1 MGKNKN
7 KQTNKNSKPQPKK
20 TEPVKEEVK
29 IEEPVIIDTKV
40 YSYETMTQEEFTKGC
55 DMPEFPKL
63 ETIPPMTEWFA

>member
-20 TEPVKEEVK
+20 AEPVKEEVK

-40 YSYETMTQEEFTKGC
+40 YSFETMT
-55 DMPEFPKL
+55 
-63 ETIPPMTEWFA
+63 